1 MGLDLE
7 ATMSEATNLETA
19 KRYID
24 GLSAGMGADELG
36 QFYTPDVVQEEFPNR
51 FLPNGATRDLE
62 AMRQGRL
69 RGQALLSA
77 EHFDLLSAMASGEVV
92 ALECVWRATIG
103 VDSGPF
109 VAGQTLRARFA
120 IFLEFRDG
128 RIARQRNYDCFDPW

>member
-1 MGLDLE
+1 M
-7 ATMSEATNLETA
+7 NETA
-19 KRYID
+19 NLDVARRYIA

-36 QFYTPDVVQEEFPNR
+36 QFYTADVVQEEFPNR
-51 FLPNGATRDLE
+51 LLPNGATRDLE

-69 RGQALLSA
+69 RGKALLSF
-77 EHFDLLSAMASGEVV
+77 EQFELLGAVASGDVV
-92 ALECVWRATIG
+92 AMELVWRGTVGIDA
-103 VDSGPF
+103 GPF